1 MEQNDILMI
10 YGTNYKEMTKQLLT
24 EAKLW
29 ERIPDKQSRI
39 GIKPTWY
46 PPRRRP
52 GGPPPIRRWWKGL
65 SNT

>member
-39 GIKPTWY
+39 GIKPNLVSPTEALFTS
-46 PPRRRP
+46 
-52 GGPPPIRRWWKGL
+52 ICT
-65 SNT
+65 SFTI